1 MQSYYICTMNNKF
14 VAVIPA
20 RYASTRFPGK
30 PLAEIGGKTMICRVW
45 ERASALFDRVVV
57 ATDDERIAAH
67 VRAFGGVVEMTRADH
82 PSGTDRIGEVAARL
96 GLTDEIVVNVQGD
109 EPFIDPSQLS
119 AVCALFDDP
128 TCQIGTLA
136 TPFAS
141 KEEAENPN
149 AVKAVF
155 SQATGTALYFSRA
168 LVPYLRNPVAHTYY
182 KHVGLYAYRAWV
194 LAELV
199 KLPVGQLERCESL
212 EQLRWLEGGYKI
224 RVATTLV
231 GSIGIDTP
239 EDLAA
244 AEHYINS
251 KGV

>member
-1 MQSYYICTMNNKF
+1 
-14 VAVIPA
+14 
-20 RYASTRFPGK
+20 
-30 PLAEIGGKTMICRVW
+30 MIRRVW
-45 ERASALFDRVVV
+45 ERANEVFDRVVV

-67 VRAFGGVVEMTRADH
+67 VRSFGGVVEMTRADH

-96 GLTDEIVVNVQGD
+96 GLRDEVVVNIQGD
-109 EPFIDPSQLS
+109 EPFIDPSQLR
-119 AVCALFDDP
+119 AVCGLFDDP

-141 KEEAENPN
+141 ASEAENPN

-155 SQATGTALYFSRA
+155 SATTGAALYFSRSV
-168 LVPYLRNPVAHTYY
+168 VPYLRHPVEHTYY
-182 KHVGLYAYRAWV
+182 KHVGLYAYRAEV

-199 KLPVGQLERCESL
+199 RLPMGVLERCESL
-212 EQLRWLEGGYKI
+212 EQLRWLEAGYKI
-224 RVATTLV
+224 RVAVTAL

-244 AEHYINS
+244 AEAYLGSH
-251 KGV
+251 